1 MHLNNYACGCVT
13 VDSLVAAL
21 QNCKNQVKI
30 SNNNRV
36 EVLFSFQFVSL
47 LLQRFL
53 HFLSFSHRKNMLERD
68 IFHPQ
73 NDQAQTQ
80 LSKSMR
86 NIYVSTWSVTND
98 TVSHPS
104 LTSSHNGDTTER
116 HLQQLPIRGFFFNPN
131 YFKALKRN
139 IHLTTTKQQPRFE
152 IRFKTTRGLLS
163 YLKIHNYKYI
173 AVC

>member
-73 NDQAQTQ
+73 ND
-80 LSKSMR
+80 
-86 NIYVSTWSVTND
+86 
-98 TVSHPS
+98 
-104 LTSSHNGDTTER
+104 
-116 HLQQLPIRGFFFNPN
+116 
-131 YFKALKRN
+131 
-139 IHLTTTKQQPRFE
+139 
-152 IRFKTTRGLLS
+152 
-163 YLKIHNYKYI
+163 
-173 AVC
+173 